1 MTKVLKSRLTILAV
15 VLVGTLLLAACGNG
29 TPEAATPTA
38 QASPSEVSA
47 PNATVSP
54 EFVPLEKPLKAP
66 SEVPEEL
73 RIIWEV
79 WALLTRDYVD
89 RSTLDP
95 ETVAEAGIIG
105 MLAALEDPHTH
116 YIRPEAFNITSGDL
130 AGKFEGIGAN
140 VTLRRDG
147 KLIIV
152 SPIEGGPADLAGIRP
167 GDVVLE
173 VNGESL
179 EGLSLL
185 ESVMKIRGPRGSK
198 VSLLIQQLGAVDP
211 VLIEVARDVIPLVSV
226 LLRSEPG
233 DRIAHIRL
241 TDFYADTAERLAEVI
256 EEQVAGGAQGL
267 IIDVRDNLGGLLGAV
282 VDATSHFLD
291 GGLVLYE
298 IDGNGQRK
306 NWNACRGGIATEI
319 PIVVITNEFSASASE
334 ILAGSLQDRDRAT
347 IIGATTFGK
356 GSVNILRKLS
366 NDGGVSITVSRFFT
380 PSGRIIEGNGLDP
393 DIEVVSKDRQKAE
406 TLQLEKAIEVLES
419 KIGAKGSESTSS

>member
-1 MTKVLKSRLTILAV
+1 MTKLLKSRLTILAV

-29 TPEAATPTA
+29 TPESATPTT
-38 QASPSEVSA
+38 QVPPSEVSA
-47 PNATVSP
+47 PDATVSP
-54 EFVPLEKPLKAP
+54 EIVPLEKPLKAP

-95 ETVAEAGIIG
+95 ETVAEEGIIG
-105 MLAALEDPHTH
+105 MLEALEDPHTH

-173 VNGESL
+173 VDGESL

-241 TDFYADTAERLAEVI
+241 TDFYSDTAERLAELI
-256 EEQVAGGAQGL
+256 EKEVAAGAQGL
-267 IIDVRDNLGGLLGAV
+267 IIDVRDNLGGLLSAV
-282 VDATSHFLD
+282 VDSTSHFLD

-298 IDGNGQRK
+298 IDGKGQRK
-306 NWNACRGGIATEI
+306 NWNARRGGIATEI

-334 ILAGSLQDRDRAT
+334 ILSGSLQDRDRAT

-366 NDGGVSITVSRFFT
+366 NDGGVSITISRFFT

-419 KIGAKGSESTSS
+419 KIGAKRSESTSS

>member
-1 MTKVLKSRLTILAV
+1 MTKLLKSRLTILAV

-29 TPEAATPTA
+29 TPETATPTT
-38 QASPSEVSA
+38 QALPSEVSA
-47 PNATVSP
+47 PDATVSP

-79 WALLTRDYVD
+79 WALLTRDFVD

-198 VSLLIQQLGAVDP
+198 VSLLIQQLGTVDP

-256 EEQVAGGAQGL
+256 EEQVAAGAQGL
-267 IIDVRDNLGGLLGAV
+267 IIDVRDNLGGLLSAV

-306 NWNACRGGIATEI
+306 NWNARRGGIATEI
-319 PIVVITNEFSASASE
+319 PIAVITNEFSASASE

-406 TLQLEKAIEVLES
+406 TLQLEKAIEELES
-419 KIGAKGSESTSS
+419 KIGAKGSVSTSS